1 MDLGRQR
8 DQSRSVR
15 RFAGALLVLMLLLM
29 LLAQAMI
36 PGDARWSWLAAF
48 SEAALVGGLADWF
61 AVTALFR
68 RPLGLPIPHTAI
80 LPSNRERLADSIAEF
95 LERNFLTQEVL
106 EREFAQVDFAS
117 LIGRWLSSRAHRR
130 WLVRQCLR
138 QGGEFIQW
146 GPLLAEWIF
155 VIVEQQGHQ
164 RLFDQLLNWA
174 GQTVEEQQAAIYL
187 KVSEKSPRWMPR
199 RFKDEFFRRL
209 VEGVMEWLDEMRGP
223 DSEAR
228 AQFTELLSQLARQL
242 TLGHADAMYVALLAP
257 LTPMHGR
264 RIPRHLEGVLQ
275 SVGERLL
282 MAPELRTDVNQ
293 RLRSQAT
300 LLLVRQRH
308 QVVGLVRRVV
318 LSWDVQSLVQRV
330 EQPVGRDLQFIRIN
344 GTLVGGLVGLM
355 LYGVRAVLM

>member
-1 MDLGRQR
+1 MNEDRQR
-8 DQSRSVR
+8 DPSRSVR
-15 RFAGALLVLMLLLM
+15 RFAGVLLVLMFLLL
-29 LLAQAMI
+29 LLAQTMI
-36 PGDARWSWLAAF
+36 PVDARWSWLAAF

-80 LPSNRERLADSIAEF
+80 LPTNRHRLADSIAEF

-106 EREFAQVDFAS
+106 AREFAQVDFAT
-117 LIGRWLSSRAHRR
+117 LMGHWLSSRAHRR

-146 GPLLAEWIF
+146 GPLLAEWIL
-155 VIVEQQGHQ
+155 VVMERQGHQ
-164 RLFDQLLNWA
+164 RVFDQLLAWA
-174 GQTVEEQQAAIYL
+174 VQTVEEQQAVIYL

-199 RFKDEFFRRL
+199 RFNDEFFRRL
-209 VEGVMEWLDEMRGP
+209 VEGVLELLDEMREP
-223 DSEAR
+223 DSDAR
-228 AQFTELLSQLARQL
+228 TRFTELLGQLAQRFAQ
-242 TLGHADAMYVALLAP
+242 GQADALYAELLP
-257 LTPMHGR
+257 HSGR
-264 RIPRHLEGVLQ
+264 RIPSHLEAQLA

-282 MAPELRTDVNQ
+282 TDPELRVDINQ

-300 LLLVRQRH
+300 LALMRQRH

-355 LYGVRAVLM
+355 LCGLRIAPM